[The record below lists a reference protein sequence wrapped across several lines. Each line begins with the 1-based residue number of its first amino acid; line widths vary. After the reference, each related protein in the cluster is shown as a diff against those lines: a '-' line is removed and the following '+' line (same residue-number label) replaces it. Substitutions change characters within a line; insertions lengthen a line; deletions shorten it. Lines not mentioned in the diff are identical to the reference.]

1 MAAAVKAQY
10 SATYGSEAYDLDR
23 VQGYALPDEEIY
35 EEPSSQ
41 ERIRQRL
48 DERARERAKAKA
60 QAQAEAA
67 SQTFGIPVLAIV
79 GVLVV
84 AALMIT
90 VLMGYIRLAQI
101 SGETSRVRA
110 SIAQLEERQEI
121 LEINYETTF
130 NIEEIESYAVNILG
144 MSRGLDE
151 MYTGGVILADRA
163 QILAEDETAGL
174 GARII
179 GFLKSLP
186 EYFS

>member
-48 DERARERAKAKA
+48 DERARERAKAK
-60 QAQAEAA
+60 AQAEAA

-130 NIEEIESYAVNILG
+130 NILG

>member
-48 DERARERAKAKA
+48 DERARERAKAK
-60 QAQAEAA
+60 AQAEAA

-130 NIEEIESYAVNILG
+130 NMEEVESYAVNILG

>member
-48 DERARERAKAKA
+48 DERARERAKAK
-60 QAQAEAA
+60 AQAEAA

-130 NIEEIESYAVNILG
+130 NMEEIESYAVNILG

>member
-48 DERARERAKAKA
+48 DERARERAKAK
-60 QAQAEAA
+60 AQAEAA

>member
-23 VQGYALPDEEIY
+23 VQGYALPEEEAY

-48 DERARERAKAKA
+48 DERARERAKAK
-60 QAQAEAA
+60 AQAEAA

>member
-10 SATYGSEAYDLDR
+10 SAIYGSEAYDLDR
-23 VQGYALPDEEIY
+23 VHGSALPEEEVY

-41 ERIRQRL
+41 ERIQQRL
-48 DERARERAKAKA
+48 DERARARA
-60 QAQAEAA
+60 QAKVQTEAA

-101 SGETSRVRA
+101 SGETSRVRS

-130 NIEEIESYAVNILG
+130 NMEEIESYAVNILG

-151 MYTGGVILADRA
+151 LYTGGVILADRA

-174 GARII
+174 GARIV

>member
-1 MAAAVKAQY
+1 MAAAVNMQY

-23 VQGYALPDEEIY
+23 VQGYALPEEEAY

-48 DERARERAKAKA
+48 DERARERARAK
-60 QAQAEAA
+60 AQAEAA
-67 SQTFGIPVLAIV
+67 SQTFGFPLLAVV
-79 GVLVV
+79 GVIVTVV
-84 AALMIT
+84 LMIT

-101 SGETSRVRA
+101 SGETSRVRS
-110 SIAQLEERQEI
+110 SIAELEERQEI

-130 NIEEIESYAVNILG
+130 NMQDIESYAVNILG
-144 MSRGLDE
+144 MSRGTED
-151 MYTGGVILADRA
+151 MYGGVILADRA

-174 GARII
+174 GARIV

>member
-60 QAQAEAA
+60 QAEAA
-67 SQTFGIPVLAIV
+67 SQ
-79 GVLVV
+79 
-84 AALMIT
+84 
-90 VLMGYIRLAQI
+90 IRLAQI

-130 NIEEIESYAVNILG
+130 NMEEIESYAVNILG